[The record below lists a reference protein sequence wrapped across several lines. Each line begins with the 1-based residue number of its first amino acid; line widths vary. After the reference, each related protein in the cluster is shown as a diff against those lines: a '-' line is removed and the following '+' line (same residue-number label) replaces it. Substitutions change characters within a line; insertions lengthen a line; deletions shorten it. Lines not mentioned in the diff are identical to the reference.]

1 MFHHMLILPSKDKG
15 LKKEHPSMLFEY
27 KGILAVRML
36 GPSWEILIFKVY
48 THIML
53 KEREIHTVLIA

>member
-1 MFHHMLILPSKDKG
+1 MLILPSKDKG
-15 LKKEHPSMLFEY
+15 LKKEHPSMLFDY
-27 KGILAVRML
+27 KGAVRML
-36 GPSWEILIFKVY
+36 GPSWELLIFKVY

>member
-1 MFHHMLILPSKDKG
+1 MLILPSKDKG
-15 LKKEHPSMLFEY
+15 LKKEHPSMLFDY
-27 KGILAVRML
+27 KGILAAVRML

>member
-1 MFHHMLILPSKDKG
+1 
-15 LKKEHPSMLFEY
+15 MLFDY

-36 GPSWEILIFKVY
+36 GPSWELLIFKVY